1 MGRSR
6 VTALVAL
13 TALALPVSFAQA
25 QRTAVSRGTAPASTQ
40 GSTGFDVPH
49 CQAGPGGS
57 RIRSRKAE
65 DNCVAA
71 AEATMQAE
79 KQAKALREAQLA
91 EALQC
96 AATTVTEYSQQAS
109 VAHVTGSVSIL
120 SCPAGSVG
128 TFDVVALVKDKSGAS
143 KPIEF
148 HEMWER
154 HDAGDAHFAGEYPI
168 GDDVELVNVRIQ
180 NLKCTCAGLPGAAP
194 SSDGAHPH

>member
-1 MGRSR
+1 MSRSE

-13 TALALPVSFAQA
+13 AAFALPVWFAQA
-25 QRTAVSRGTAPASTQ
+25 QRTAVPGGTAPTSIQ
-40 GSTGFDVPH
+40 GGTGFDVPH

-65 DNCVAA
+65 DDCVFA
-71 AEATMQAE
+71 AEAAVQAE

-96 AATTVTEYSQQAS
+96 AASTVTEYSQQTN

-120 SCPAGSVG
+120 SCPAGSTG

-148 HEMWER
+148 HEMWQRAEPG
-154 HDAGDAHFAGEYPI
+154 DAPFAGDYPI
-168 GDDVELVNVRIQ
+168 GDDVELVNVRIR
-180 NLKCTCAGLPGAAP
+180 NLKCTCAGLPGVAP
-194 SSDGAHPH
+194 TIEGA

>member
-1 MGRSR
+1 MSRSQ

-13 TALALPVSFAQA
+13 AALALPVSFAHA
-25 QRTAVSRGTAPASTQ
+25 QRTAVSGGTAPTSNQ

-71 AEATMQAE
+71 AEATEQAE
-79 KQAKALREAQLA
+79 KQVKALREAQQA

-96 AATTVTEYSQQAS
+96 AATTVTEYLQEAS
-109 VAHVTGSVSIL
+109 VAHVTGSISIL
-120 SCPAGSVG
+120 SCPAGSAG
-128 TFDVVALVKDKSGAS
+128 TFDVVALVKDKSGAT

-148 HEMWER
+148 HEMWQR
-154 HDAGDAHFAGEYPI
+154 DDPGDAPFAGNFAI
-168 GDDVELVNVRIQ
+168 GDNVELVNVRIR
-180 NLKCTCAGLPGAAP
+180 NLKCTCAAP
-194 SSDGAHPH
+194 QATPAIEGAHRN